1 MESGIQQ
8 SSGGFMTQ
16 DTRWVVLSFHEGFIA
31 VRKLFVDSREALA
44 YTQYLRKTESHW
56 EHDYQV
62 VEYA

>member
-1 MESGIQQ
+1 MN
-8 SSGGFMTQ
+8 Q

-31 VRKLFVDSREALA
+31 MRKLFVDSREALA
-44 YTQYLRKTESHW
+44 YTQYLRKTEAHW